1 MKLSKRGRRDGW
13 SRLRVVLVVGGL
25 AVLSAAVAVVTRY
38 RSRTAPPSPMRL
50 DQSVVIERPLEE
62 VFAFVADR
70 ENDALW
76 APVVTQT
83 RKTSEGPLGVG
94 TTYEQSGRFLGR
106 NLEMI
111 FEVTE
116 YEPNRKIGLR
126 LITSGPLRATSLCSV
141 EGVSGGT
148 RVTLTGE
155 AQAGGF
161 FWLLPD
167 RIMLIPAQRIMGV
180 ALTNLKELL
189 EART

>member
-13 SRLRVVLVVGGL
+13 SRLHVVLVVSGL

-38 RSRTAPPSPMRL
+38 RSRTAPPSPMRP
-50 DQSVVIERPLEE
+50 QSVVIERPLEE

-126 LITSGPLRATSLCSV
+126 LTTSGPLRATSL
-141 EGVSGGT
+141 
-148 RVTLTGE
+148 
-155 AQAGGF
+155 
-161 FWLLPD
+161 
-167 RIMLIPAQRIMGV
+167 
-180 ALTNLKELL
+180 
-189 EART
+189 